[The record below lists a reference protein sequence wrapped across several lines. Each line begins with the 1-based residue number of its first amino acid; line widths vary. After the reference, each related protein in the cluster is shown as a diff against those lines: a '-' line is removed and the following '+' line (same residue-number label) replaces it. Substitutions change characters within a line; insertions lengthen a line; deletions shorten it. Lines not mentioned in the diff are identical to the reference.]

1 MSFSYSA
8 ASVEDAYGLNN
19 TNKNINLNAG
29 SGSGTSSQPLIQKRK
44 LSNQHKRTLKN
55 KSGLPPIYTGDNDI
69 DGSRA
74 PYMPAKSEGFASI
87 NPLDNN
93 LGDFEPLAPPASM
106 SSERI
111 KNAPDAYSSDDL
123 NNSNGSVSNSNSTA
137 LDIGNETNTTHD
149 LDQNFMTEE
158 QSKQY
163 YRKLMGNYPPPS
175 SATPIASLSAPT
187 QISNDGNDPVITK
200 LNYLIGLMEEQQA
213 EKTDSVVED
222 IVLYSFL
229 GVFIIFIVDSF
240 VRVGKYV
247 R

>member
-19 TNKNINLNAG
+19 TNKNINLN
-29 SGSGTSSQPLIQKRK
+29 SGSGSQPLIQKRK

-55 KSGLPPIYTGDNDI
+55 KSGLPPIYTGDNDM
-69 DGSRA
+69 DGSRT

-93 LGDFEPLAPPASM
+93 LGDFEPLAPPTSM

-123 NNSNGSVSNSNSTA
+123 NNANSFVPNST
-137 LDIGNETNTTHD
+137 LDMDNGNDDNNNKTNNNTHD

-175 SATPIASLSAPT
+175 SATPIASLSAPA
-187 QISNDGNDPVITK
+187 QISNENDPVITK